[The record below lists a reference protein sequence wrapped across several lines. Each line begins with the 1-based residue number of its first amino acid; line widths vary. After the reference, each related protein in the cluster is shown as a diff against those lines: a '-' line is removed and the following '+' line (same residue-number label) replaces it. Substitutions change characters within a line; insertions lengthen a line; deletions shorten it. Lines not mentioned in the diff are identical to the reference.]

1 MYIFMYNM
9 FMYNMFMYNICFPI
23 QYEFS
28 IELKLQLGQLGQLRQ
43 LGQLGQLGQFSTV
56 SHTGAV
62 DIYNG
67 GQF

>member
-1 MYIFMYNM
+1 
-9 FMYNMFMYNICFPI
+9 MYNICFLL

-28 IELKLQLGQLGQLRQ
+28 IQLKLQLGQLGQLGQLRQ